1 MVPTSEMGME
11 MATTSV
17 LRMLTRKTSSA
28 RMASTLPH
36 MADEPTLLMARRM
49 YSALFDVGR
58 SSIWGMSRW
67 ISVISFRTRSATLT
81 VFSPDCL

>member
-1 MVPTSEMGME
+1 ME
-11 MATTSV
+11 MATTIV
-17 LRMLTRKTSSA
+17 LRMLTRKTSRA
-28 RMASTLPH
+28 RMASTEPH
-36 MADEPTLLMARRM
+36 TADEPTLLMARRM

-67 ISVISFRTRSATLT
+67 ISAISSRTRSATLT